1 MELTTKVRQLEIGIM
16 DVKASTDRRVQSVQD
31 EVPSRMQREI
41 RQFEAK
47 EVQLHKEYQINM
59 AQLQEGFQKV
69 RNN

>member
-1 MELTTKVRQLEIGIM
+1 M

-69 RNN
+69 KHN